1 MLKLERFITS
11 ASHPSFST
19 RAFFVGEI
27 MNIGMI
33 ALIILLVVV
42 VAMMPLLLIWS
53 INTLFLT
60 GIAYTLKTWAA
71 TLVFVMFFG
80 AASRK

>member
-1 MLKLERFITS
+1 MQFIYS
-11 ASHPSFST
+11 ACHPV
-19 RAFFVGEI
+19 RIPRVFFGEI
-27 MNIGMI
+27 MNIRMI